1 MQTVL
6 LTGGSTGMG
15 RGVAKILAQKGANI
29 VIVARNQARL
39 AEALAV
45 VSVCDLMIAQSCRQ
59 YDFPLTRDIGCS
71 EGSRQTA
78 FHHHLR
84 GREQR

>member
-1 MQTVL
+1 
-6 LTGGSTGMG
+6 MG

-45 VSVCDLMIAQSCRQ
+45 VSVCDMMIAQSGQRE
-59 YDFPLTRDIGCS
+59 DIPLTKDTGCG
-71 EGSRQTA
+71 EGSC
-78 FHHHLR
+78 
-84 GREQR
+84 